1 MRQLIKQSTILR
13 RLYFRAR
20 KLQAASESDESAIIA
35 RLTATATPTFVEFGF
50 HPVEFNCVT
59 LAKNPAWR
67 GLLIDGSKE
76 IVDDARALWPD
87 RIKMAN
93 AFLSLDNL
101 G

>member
-1 MRQLIKQSTILR
+1 MAMTLIEQLLARSAGLPEVTPGQYVEFTILR

-59 LAKNPAWR
+59 LAKNPAW
-67 GLLIDGSKE
+67 
-76 IVDDARALWPD
+76 
-87 RIKMAN
+87 
-93 AFLSLDNL
+93 
-101 G
+101 